1 MVQGFENFQKIG
13 KENVDATVKS
23 LGAVSKSVQAIA
35 TESAEYSKKS
45 FEQGSAA
52 LERLLSVKTFDKAV
66 EVQTDYAKTAYEG
79 FVAQATRLGELYAGL
94 AKELYKP
101 FETAVAKAAVK

>member
-1 MVQGFENFQKIG
+1 MVQGFENFQKMG

-23 LGAVSKSVQAIA
+23 LGAVSKSVQTIA

-52 LERLLSVKTFDKAV
+52 LERLLGVKTFDKAV

-79 FVAQATRLGELYAGL
+79 FVAQATRLGELYTGL

>member
-1 MVQGFENFQKIG
+1 MVQGFENFQKIS

-23 LGAVSKSVQAIA
+23 LGAVSKSEQTIA
-35 TESAEYSKKS
+35 TETAEYSKKS

-52 LERLLSVKTFDKAV
+52 LERLLGVKTFDKAV
-66 EVQTDYAKTAYEG
+66 EVQTDYAKTAYES
-79 FVAQATRLGELYAGL
+79 FVAQATRLGELYTGL

-101 FETAVAKAAVK
+101 FETAVAKAATK